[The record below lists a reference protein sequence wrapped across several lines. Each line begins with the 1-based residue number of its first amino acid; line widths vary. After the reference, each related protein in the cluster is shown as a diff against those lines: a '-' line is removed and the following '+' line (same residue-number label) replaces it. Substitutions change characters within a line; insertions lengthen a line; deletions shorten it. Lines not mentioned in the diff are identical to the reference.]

1 MIVPLAD
8 TALSR
13 SQMPCK
19 VFEAMA
25 MGKPIVASAVSD
37 LPEVLAGCGRL
48 VEPDRP
54 DQAAQAL
61 AELLDDPRG
70 AGEMGARARAR
81 CVERYGAATSRRALL
96 ALLDEL
102 R

>member
-8 TALSR
+8 TVMAR

-25 MGKPIVASAVSD
+25 MGKPIAASAVSD

-48 VEPDRP
+48 IEPDRP
-54 DQAAQAL
+54 DRAAQAL

-70 AGEMGARARAR
+70 AAQLGERARAR
-81 CVERYGAATSRRALL
+81 CMERYAAAASRQALL